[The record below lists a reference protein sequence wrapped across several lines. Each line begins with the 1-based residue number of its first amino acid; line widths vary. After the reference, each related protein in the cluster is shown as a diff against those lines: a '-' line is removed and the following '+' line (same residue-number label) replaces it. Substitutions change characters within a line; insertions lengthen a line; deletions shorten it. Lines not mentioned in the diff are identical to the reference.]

1 MEETFNPQS
10 TTTADQ
16 GLPHPRVKY
25 DDDKFQISLDC
36 KKYKP
41 EELDVKVEG
50 STIIITAKQEI
61 KEVGGIRTRV
71 FEQKFTLPSG
81 VKAEKVASSMDREG
95 MLTITAPRSVRD
107 TLKSLGLFRL
117 WCV

>member
-81 VKAEKVASSMDREG
+81 VKAEKVASSMDRDG
-95 MLTITAPRSVRD
+95 MLTITAPRSVTD
-107 TLKSLGLFRL
+107 TFP
-117 WCV
+117 

>member
-1 MEETFNPQS
+1 MSKINGSVPSQKFNPIWC
-10 TTTADQ
+10 ALQ

-36 KKYKP
+36 RKYKP

-50 STIIITAKQEI
+50 STIVITAKQEI

-71 FEQKFTLPSG
+71 FEQKFTLPAG
-81 VKAEKVASSMDREG
+81 GKAEKVASSLDRDG
-95 MLTITAPRSVRD
+95 LLTITAPRYHI
-107 TLKSLGLFRL
+107 
-117 WCV
+117 